1 MGRLASGS
9 LADDLQLNA
18 QTLTPKLAQRHTN
31 TTYGVLTLS
40 LFQLYVQP
48 GKVVSLLF

>member
-18 QTLTPKLAQRHTN
+18 QTLMPKLAQRHTN
-31 TTYGVLTLS
+31 ATNGVLTLS

-48 GKVVSLLF
+48 GKAVSLLF